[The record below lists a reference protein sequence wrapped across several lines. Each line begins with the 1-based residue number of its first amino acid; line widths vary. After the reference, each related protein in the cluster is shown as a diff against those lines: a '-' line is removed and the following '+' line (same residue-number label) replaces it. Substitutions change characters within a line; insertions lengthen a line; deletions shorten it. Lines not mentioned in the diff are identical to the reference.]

1 MRFDTFINNIL
12 KEDAVTKNEVHGD
25 ADEDEI
31 SNSVNYVMKEY
42 GLSFEEVYVM
52 IEEYEDDPN
61 FWDYFCSL
69 RNEDEVNS
77 LMSDI
82 RPDLYEK
89 RLKRIQVERENELK
103 RIQDEIAKSAYKGHD
118 FENLLNL

>member
-12 KEDAVTKNEVHGD
+12 KEDAVTKSEVYGD
-25 ADEDEI
+25 ADEDEL